1 MDKDL
6 ESVQEARSLL
16 QAAHDAWSQFEH
28 FTEDQI
34 ERILLEMSKTGIANA
49 EPLARM
55 AVEETGYGTVEHKI
69 LKNLF
74 CANDVYRAIRPMKTV
89 GIVSEDKERKV
100 FEVASPIGV
109 IAAII
114 PSTNPTSTTI
124 YKALIALKG
133 RNVIVFSPHPSAV
146 RCITETARLLAD
158 AAERAGAPR
167 GVISCMRVPTME
179 GTQELMKH
187 SLTSLILATGG

>member
-16 QAAHDAWSQFEH
+16 QAAHDAWTKFEH
-28 FTEDQI
+28 FTEEQV
-34 ERILLEMSKTGIANA
+34 ERILLEMSKVGIASA
-49 EPLARM
+49 EPLAKM
-55 AVEETGYGTVEHKI
+55 AVEETGYGTVEHKT

-74 CANDVYRAIRPMKTV
+74 CADDVYRAIRPMKTV
-89 GIVSEDKERKV
+89 GVVSEDKEKQV

-124 YKALIALKG
+124 YKALIAL
-133 RNVIVFSPHPSAV
+133 
-146 RCITETARLLAD
+146 
-158 AAERAGAPR
+158 
-167 GVISCMRVPTME
+167 
-179 GTQELMKH
+179 
-187 SLTSLILATGG
+187 